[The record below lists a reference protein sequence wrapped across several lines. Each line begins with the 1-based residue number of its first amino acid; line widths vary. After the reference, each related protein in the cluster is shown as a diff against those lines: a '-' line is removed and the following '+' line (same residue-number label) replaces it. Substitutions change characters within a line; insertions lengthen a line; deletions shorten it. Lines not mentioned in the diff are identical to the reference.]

1 MYSTVSG
8 HYLENDRKGVVHAEN
23 LDNMYGT
30 ISDYLG
36 NALERNSKCQ
46 KQICKI
52 EILSSSN
59 CEFERSLCTI
69 ISHLPVTYTLI
80 IDCLLVPYSQ
90 RKYISL

>member
-8 HYLENDRKGVVHAEN
+8 YYLENDRKGVVHAEN

-46 KQICKI
+46 KQICK
-52 EILSSSN
+52 LKYFHRPTVNSKDPYA
-59 CEFERSLCTI
+59 RS
-69 ISHLPVTYTLI
+69 
-80 IDCLLVPYSQ
+80 
-90 RKYISL
+90 